1 MKEIELVYHTDGS
14 RTLNARVEAH
24 EGAASGSRRPIT
36 WHERLS
42 SSRFQKGNDRV
53 GDPCWRGNGMGHDGW
68 LRLYPSGN

>member
-42 SSRFQKGNDRV
+42 SSRFQKGIESGTLAGGETGWV
-53 GDPCWRGNGMGHDGW
+53 TMDG
-68 LRLYPSGN
+68 